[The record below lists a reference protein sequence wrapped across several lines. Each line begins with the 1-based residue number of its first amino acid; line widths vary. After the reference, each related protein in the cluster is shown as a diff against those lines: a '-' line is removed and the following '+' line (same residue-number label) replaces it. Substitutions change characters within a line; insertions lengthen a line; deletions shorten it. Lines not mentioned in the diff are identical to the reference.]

1 MKMTTMMIICRV
13 ALMAIALSLLV
24 LISMIDGSIACPA
37 SEIAAAGA
45 RDAAEQLICE
55 DNDGISTTVRAQV
68 AGIAYPMNDT
78 ITLNVPGYVLIT
90 EYCLSICACGAELI
104 DGNRT
109 GAQSVFSTS
118 KDLFSTELVTM
129 ENALQRTFRE
139 PGTKRESILLIPD
152 ENEGVQTEVFY
163 LVSNPVWVPEL
174 AELTMTYE
182 YFGEETSVLQK
193 DEQRRRRL
201 LGNSGITQAR
211 GDPEIDAQWQYRG

>member
-1 MKMTTMMIICRV
+1 MC
-13 ALMAIALSLLV
+13 L
-24 LISMIDGSIACPA
+24 D
-37 SEIAAAGA
+37 
-45 RDAAEQLICE
+45 
-55 DNDGISTTVRAQV
+55 
-68 AGIAYPMNDT
+68 
-78 ITLNVPGYVLIT
+78 VLIT